1 MYFKKDTLLLS
12 DVFGVFE
19 NFRKM
24 CLKIYQLD
32 SAKFL
37 SAPRLAW
44 QAALKKAEVELDL
57 LTDIDMLLKAEKSI
71 RERICDA
78 IYRYAKAN
86 NKYMKDYD
94 KNKESSYLN
103 YWDVNNLY
111 GWACH
116 KASNI
121 SF

>member
-1 MYFKKDTLLLS
+1 MFLTFLKTL
-12 DVFGVFE
+12 E
-19 NFRKM
+19 K
-24 CLKIYQLD
+24 CAKKIYQLD
-32 SAKFL
+32 PAKFL

-71 RERICDA
+71 RGRICDA

-111 GWACH
+111 GWAM
-116 KASNI
+116 SQ